1 MRFSCWANSEKCLKF
16 GKWFIGTAV
25 TLFPQIFCTVFDP
38 IWDYG
43 LAGVNGEQD
52 CFLSTYQ
59 SYGKPT
65 EIESQFR
72 LVRHLFYGR
81 VATIEIWFLSRR
93 RMLIWLSETV
103 SLQD

>member
-1 MRFSCWANSEKCLKF
+1 MFEVREMVHWDSSYVISTN
-16 GKWFIGTAV
+16 
-25 TLFPQIFCTVFDP
+25 FCTVFNP

-52 CFLSTYQ
+52 CFLSPYE
-59 SYGKPT
+59 SYGKPA

-81 VATIEIWFLSRR
+81 VETIEVCFLSGRG
-93 RMLIWLSETV
+93 MLIWLSETV
-103 SLQD
+103 LLQD